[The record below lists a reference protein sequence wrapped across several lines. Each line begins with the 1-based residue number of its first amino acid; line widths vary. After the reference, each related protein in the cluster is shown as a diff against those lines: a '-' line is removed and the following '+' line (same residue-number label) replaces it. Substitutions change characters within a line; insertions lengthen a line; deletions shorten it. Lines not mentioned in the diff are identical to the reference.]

1 MYMQGEIKQTST
13 SVWSQD
19 SAQTQTCSR

>member
-1 MYMQGEIKQTST
+1 MQGEIKQTST